1 LAFIILAEGVV
12 LVEAE
17 LGQKKPTNKLAIEVV
32 VEIATT
38 CLDLVSD
45 GFDQTLET

>member
-1 LAFIILAEGVV
+1 LALIILAGGVV
-12 LVEAE
+12 LVGHA
-17 LGQKKPTNKLAIEVV
+17 LGQEQPTNKLAIKVV

-45 GFDQTLET
+45 GFDQTL